1 MIRSM
6 FRYLFYPWQDRKV
19 RRMERM
25 SGMMGR
31 EKRASK
37 GQCSS
42 SHTLFMMP
50 VHYKSLKPTELF
62 NKHEN
67 HLNIVQNRLFSLCV
81 CVFSYLLS
89 EMITVLVVIVT
100 VSVGLVGRE
109 TQHSFRQSQYKSLQ
123 GISEQNTFLSRN
135 SSAQIDNCLRAA
147 CHLLLP
153 LCFFGCLICLLLLL
167 SLRAEAGGDKT
178 KPQY

>member
-1 MIRSM
+1 
-6 FRYLFYPWQDRKV
+6 
-19 RRMERM
+19 
-25 SGMMGR
+25 
-31 EKRASK
+31 
-37 GQCSS
+37 
-42 SHTLFMMP
+42 MMP

-109 TQHSFRQSQYKSLQ
+109 TQHSFRQS
-123 GISEQNTFLSRN
+123 
-135 SSAQIDNCLRAA
+135 
-147 CHLLLP
+147 
-153 LCFFGCLICLLLLL
+153 
-167 SLRAEAGGDKT
+167 
-178 KPQY
+178 